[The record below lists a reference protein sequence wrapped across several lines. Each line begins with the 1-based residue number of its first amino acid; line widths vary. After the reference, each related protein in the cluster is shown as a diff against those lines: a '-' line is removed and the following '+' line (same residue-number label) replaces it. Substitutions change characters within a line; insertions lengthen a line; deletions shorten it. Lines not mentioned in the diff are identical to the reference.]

1 MPHLRLCAGGT
12 PLWGDAL
19 PRDFS
24 RPSPCRAEK
33 AKTFARGSAK
43 IAVGADA
50 LLRGVETPLLPF
62 GAGRYGTALLDLW
75 SGSLWRIQQA
85 FRAKGHGAV

>member
-1 MPHLRLCAGGT
+1 MRWRHPPLGAARVQYDEGFQRLTA
-12 PLWGDAL
+12 
-19 PRDFS
+19 
-24 RPSPCRAEK
+24 CRVEK
-33 AKTFARGSAK
+33 PKTFARGSAK
-43 IAVGADA
+43 NVSGADA
-50 LLRGVETPLLPF
+50 LLWGVETPLLPF